1 MATGQLSL
9 CARSW
14 QGGSGSETR
23 CLCYTAGAF
32 LEALRMS
39 SVPSS
44 TQNPATATRLQNRLV
59 LSLAFISGFIIMA
72 IELLGG
78 RILAP
83 YFGSSIY
90 VWGSIIT
97 VFMLSLSLG
106 YLAGGR
112 LSINKPRLSLYGT
125 FFLGAAVLLLPL
137 ILFGDGIME
146 WLFLRVEDPRYGSLI
161 VSMLLFFLPTAVM
174 GMIAPYSVRLLVV
187 DSERSGHIAGTL
199 YFISTLGSA
208 LGTLAT
214 SFYLV
219 LWFEVNQ
226 ILWTMSVVLALAGG
240 IALAAGRKTTAVT
253 PVSR

>member
-1 MATGQLSL
+1 MS
-9 CARSW
+9 
-14 QGGSGSETR
+14 
-23 CLCYTAGAF
+23 TANIF
-32 LEALRMS
+32 TS
-39 SVPSS
+39 
-44 TQNPATATRLQNRLV
+44 NPLV
-59 LSLAFISGFIIMA
+59 LSLAFVSGFIIMA

-97 VFMLSLSLG
+97 VFMLSLSIG
-106 YLAGGR
+106 YLLGGR
-112 LSINKPRLSLYGT
+112 LSLHNPNLRRYGS
-125 FFLGAAVLLLPL
+125 FFGGAAVLLLPL
-137 ILFGDGIME
+137 TWWSNPIME
-146 WLFLRVEDPRYGSLI
+146 AMFLRIEDPRYGSLV

-187 DSERSGHIAGTL
+187 NSERSGHIAGTL

-226 ILWTMSVVLALAGG
+226 ILTTMSVVLALSG
-240 IALAAGRKTTAVT
+240 ALAYVMGRRVQGKVN
-253 PVSR
+253 

>member
-1 MATGQLSL
+1 MTVH
-9 CARSW
+9 
-14 QGGSGSETR
+14 SELTPR
-23 CLCYTAGAF
+23 PAF
-32 LEALRMS
+32 
-39 SVPSS
+39 
-44 TQNPATATRLQNRLV
+44 QNLLV
-59 LSLAFISGFIIMA
+59 LCLAFISGFIIMA

-97 VFMLSLSLG
+97 VFMLSLSIG
-106 YLAGGR
+106 YLLGGR
-112 LSINKPRLSLYGT
+112 QSLHNPRLGRYGC
-125 FFLGAAVLLLPL
+125 FFLVAAVLLLPL
-137 ILFGDGIME
+137 ILWGDPIME
-146 WLFLRVEDPRYGSLI
+146 AMFLRIEDPRYGSLV

-187 DSERSGHIAGTL
+187 DHHLSGHIAGTL

-226 ILWTMSVVLALAGG
+226 ILLTMSIVLALAG
-240 IALAAGRKTTAVT
+240 ALAITAGRKAAAGS
-253 PVSR
+253 P

>member
-1 MATGQLSL
+1 MPA
-9 CARSW
+9 
-14 QGGSGSETR
+14 
-23 CLCYTAGAF
+23 
-32 LEALRMS
+32 S
-39 SVPSS
+39 SSS
-44 TQNPATATRLQNRLV
+44 TANPARPRHHNTLV
-59 LSLAFISGFIIMA
+59 LSLAFVSGFIIMA

-106 YLAGGR
+106 YLAGGQ
-112 LSINKPRLSLYGT
+112 LSLLAPRLTRYGT
-125 FFLGAAVLLLPL
+125 FYIAAAVLLLPL
-137 ILFGDGIME
+137 VFFGDAIME
-146 WLFLRVEDPRYGSLI
+146 ALFLRIQDPRYGSLL

-187 DSERSGHIAGTL
+187 EHERSGHIAGLL

-208 LGTLAT
+208 FGTLAT

-226 ILWTMSVVLALAGG
+226 ILLTMAVTLLLAGALA
-240 IALAAGRKTTAVT
+240 IVAGRKTSAAAAV
-253 PVSR
+253 SS